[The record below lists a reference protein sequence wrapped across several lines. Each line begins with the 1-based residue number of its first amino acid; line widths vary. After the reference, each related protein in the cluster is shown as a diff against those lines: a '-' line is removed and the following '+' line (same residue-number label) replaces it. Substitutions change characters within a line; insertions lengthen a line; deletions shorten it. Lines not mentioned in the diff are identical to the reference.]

1 MSLRKK
7 WQSLHQTR
15 RRSGRASRV
24 KGGGSVTAMDQMLA
38 TRSRGRALGTGLP
51 LG

>member
-1 MSLRKK
+1 MSLRKN
-7 WQSLHQTR
+7 WQSRHQTR
-15 RRSGRASRV
+15 RRSARASRV
-24 KGGGSVTAMDQMLA
+24 NGDGSLTAMDQMLA